1 MEVDVPPIQTSQLTP
16 GNYDI
21 PKISAF
27 LELPQVTIESLAGIS
42 ESFVTAILEAVTTK
56 ARFHDELKADKLR
69 LEVEL
74 EQNTRTSNARVNNM
88 KARMETSQTETQD
101 LRKQVAEFE
110 TKCRTL
116 EADLSHLRT
125 STSSSTEETRTLK
138 ARISTLESEKR
149 ETLEAYTR
157 KLNEIDD
164 VQAEYSRQQTKILEL
179 RREISTVESRA
190 QQAESAQTSAKFRE
204 QTIRQELEI
213 VKKNNEW
220 LENELSIKQTEHSK
234 YRKERSAQVSQLER
248 NLEDAQSKSH
258 MAEQKANSLTKRY
271 EEVCHKV
278 EESQLK
284 IKALTED
291 LASREDDFRTE
302 ISNAKRL
309 ADLWENSTKSARDR
323 IKQLEDLREQQQSQ
337 TAEEVGRVQALNE
350 ALKEEQGVLHKKIQE
365 LEVQIER
372 LETDLGLY
380 ASGAIQPI
388 AQSPAA
394 SRRGRNAMTPVRGT
408 GTPERHLVSPAAHAI
423 VMSQK
428 SGMSL
433 TEVYTDYAAVKRE
446 LEAANNRNQRLQE
459 SFDELIHELEDK
471 GPEFENQKA
480 ELDRAAEEI
489 VILSEL
495 LQEANNN
502 NERGT
507 KELKSLKKQLKED
520 TKQIESLKQQI
531 RDSGSQIQF
540 LLAEVQHLSQGMG
553 PMSAADQARFRK
565 MAIQGISMGLPQT
578 DTDRLIS
585 ERLVVFAN
593 IKELQEQNSE
603 LLRAARAVGKQL
615 EDHEVQMR
623 MEAEGAKTRELQEM
637 QQTLDGM
644 RDEIRSLEKRAET
657 FVRERDMFRRMLQH
671 RNQLPAEMQADNE
684 TNALRQSTRTEPE
697 TTDKTDYGQ
706 LLRELQQS
714 FDQYKMEASTDQ
726 KTLREQA
733 NVVQNEKNELQ
744 IQLTRI
750 NGQLE
755 LAASRYEM
763 LGGNLEMMN
772 SENREL
778 RKRNQ
783 ELSDLHA
790 KLDLRSQQ
798 IEQELVENRSIL
810 DSVRNDNVKLKAE
823 KDLWKNIEERLA
835 KDNDTLLSERAQLK
849 STINSLQAMQTEK
862 EQLEIESKRRLTS
875 QLGRL
880 EGELESTK
888 KRLTDEVEE
897 TRKLQLRR
905 DTEATAAQKKIDEV
919 NAALAS
925 AREGMVAAKT
935 TQDHLQSRVDELQI
949 SLKAAEEKISVL
961 QPQNNHNVEEEAL
974 SREQD
979 LQIEMSELTRNL
991 ELARADLES
1000 ARADVEKYKEI
1011 SQSSEDALE
1020 SINASH
1026 ETYVQD
1032 TEQQLEEKS
1041 AKIQDLEKRV
1051 QEITAELQ
1059 TSNEELTNLRQ
1070 EQAENVRIKDDQL
1083 KLLESEIASLKEE
1096 VQSQIVTSKRHQ
1108 DDLKRQA
1115 QIAQEAQQSYE
1126 QELMKHAQA
1135 ADALQKI
1142 RAEYTNLKMQVHGF
1156 KTEAETARSMLE
1168 SSATSWETQ
1177 KETYEKELKDVRAR
1191 CDDLVKQNKLVH
1203 DQFEVVSQ
1211 QIADLQKDRER
1222 AIGELAVA
1230 TSDQSLEELRAV
1242 ITYLRR
1248 EKEIVDVQLELQTQ
1262 EAKRIKVQ
1270 LDHTRKQL
1278 DEVRVTLSEERA
1290 RETEAMRLAAQ
1301 NEEIKQKM
1309 GELTVI
1315 RESNVTLRAERDK
1328 FAGMV
1333 EQLRKEAAD
1342 LKAKMEPLEEKIA
1355 MLEGDVE
1362 VKDGQMKL
1370 LQEDNER
1377 WKARTNQILQKY
1389 DRIDPAELEGLKD
1402 QLKSVQEEL
1411 QETQAKLAASEA
1423 RLQASGTEIQTKSA
1437 EAADLLAKE
1446 GVKWKARLDKL
1457 VAETKEKLA
1466 ARRQLIEEQKR
1477 EITDLKQTL
1486 EQTQAAATSSSA
1498 NSEEA
1503 LNQARAALETEMN
1516 NLQQQFQAHQTQQ
1529 AAEIQRL
1536 TQELADCNVRL
1547 EEARSQASSLEAQLS
1562 AARAA
1567 QPPSTDAP
1575 AVSTEQIEAEVER
1588 RISEKLPEIEAKAAA
1603 AAAAAAAATSVSQP
1617 ASEEV
1622 NTEAIVEQRLSE
1634 EKQRFE
1640 EEKRRLRESYTASA
1654 RNHVS
1659 KMTAAKDK
1667 ELADVATVKDKEIAD
1682 LKAANE
1688 QLGTQV
1694 AELQASVEAAKTA
1707 VPAAEGAEA
1716 PPPLPAAPSSD
1727 LSEIEAQLRTELQ
1740 TAQEKIETI
1749 EKERAEVERKLET
1762 TSAAQKRH
1770 EENMKAIIK
1779 KNVEARV
1786 SQQREK
1792 LDKEFA
1798 EKLEAAKKELPA
1810 SDPSQAPPPAAPA
1823 TGGESNEAELNALK
1837 EKHAAELL
1845 TRDQEITKKLEDARE
1860 SGRKEMQMR
1869 TRVQVSM
1876 LEKKNKDL
1884 TEKVKS
1890 LEGAPGAQLTL
1901 QSPGHPPPSQ
1911 LPQPGAP
1918 IAPAFG
1924 VMQRASTPNQPP
1936 PAFGQQTPQV
1946 APAFGQSHTPQQHQQ
1961 LAQPSGIPQP
1971 GGNQGTG
1978 PSAIKNMRGGIQSGI
1993 PRGGGNIRGAFG
2005 APRGGMQPGIPQPQ
2019 SIQAVFGAGP
2029 AGQPQSQLPR
2039 GGAAG
2044 RGAFGHRL
2052 SRGGPA
2058 GIAVQPQSHPTP
2070 APSGI
2075 PVPGQ
2080 NAPNP
2085 LMNAQARAFTPT
2097 TGKRTR
2103 EDGEIVD
2110 DDPLKRQKSE
2120 E

>member
-27 LELPQVTIESLAGIS
+27 LEIPQVTVESLAGIS
-42 ESFVTAILEAVTTK
+42 ESFVTAILEAITAK

-88 KARMETSQTETQD
+88 KARMETSQVETQD
-101 LRKQVAEFE
+101 LRKQVAELE

-116 EADLSHLRT
+116 EADMSHLRT
-125 STSSSTEETRTLK
+125 STSSSTEETRSLK

-179 RREISTVESRA
+179 RREIGTIESRA
-190 QQAESAQTSAKFRE
+190 QQAESAQTAAKFRE
-204 QTIRQELEI
+204 QTIKQELEI

-220 LENELSIKQTEHSK
+220 LENELSIKQNEYSK
-234 YRKERSAQVSQLER
+234 YRKERSAQVSRLER
-248 NLEDAQSKSH
+248 NLEDAQSKTH

-337 TAEEVGRVQALNE
+337 MAEEVGRVQALNE

-495 LQEANNN
+495 LEEANKN

-507 KELKSLKKQLKED
+507 KELKSLKKQLRED

-593 IKELQEQNSE
+593 IKELQDQNSE

-615 EDHEVQMR
+615 EDHEEQMR

-644 RDEIRSLEKRAET
+644 RDEIRNLEKRAET

-714 FDQYKMEASTDQ
+714 FDQYKLEASTDQ

-744 IQLTRI
+744 IQLTRV

-823 KDLWKNIEERLA
+823 KDLWKNIEERLS
-835 KDNDTLLSERAQLK
+835 KDNDNLLSERAQLK

-862 EQLEIESKRRLTS
+862 EQLEIESKRRLTN

-961 QPQNNHNVEEEAL
+961 QPQNNSNVEEETL

-979 LQIEMSELTRNL
+979 LQIEISELTRNL

-1020 SINASH
+1020 SINTSH

-1041 AKIQDLEKRV
+1041 AKIQDLEQRV
-1051 QEITAELQ
+1051 QEITSELQ
-1059 TSNEELTNLRQ
+1059 TSNEELSNLRQ
-1070 EQAENVRIKDDQL
+1070 EQAENARIKDDQL
-1083 KLLESEIASLKEE
+1083 KLQESEIASLKEE
-1096 VQSQIVTSKRHQ
+1096 VQSQMVTSKRHQ

-1142 RAEYTNLKMQVHGF
+1142 RTEYTNLKMQVHGF
-1156 KTEAETARSMLE
+1156 KTEAETAKSMLE
-1168 SSATSWETQ
+1168 SSTASWETQ
-1177 KETYEKELKDVRAR
+1177 KETYEKELKEVRAR
-1191 CDDLVKQNKLVH
+1191 CDDLAKQNKLVH

-1222 AIGELAVA
+1222 AIGELAIA
-1230 TSDQSLEELRAV
+1230 TSDQSLEELREV

-1262 EAKRIKVQ
+1262 EAKRLKVQ

-1290 RETEAMRLAAQ
+1290 KETEAMRLAAQ

-1342 LKAKMEPLEEKIA
+1342 LKAKMEPLEERIT

-1411 QETQAKLAASEA
+1411 QETLAKLAASET

-1503 LNQARAALETEMN
+1503 LNQARAALEAEKNT
-1516 NLQQQFQAHQTQQ
+1516 LQQQIQAQQAQQ

-1536 TQELADCNVRL
+1536 TQELADCNARL
-1547 EEARSQASSLEAQLS
+1547 EEAHNHASSLEAQLA

-1567 QPPSTDAP
+1567 QPLSVDTPVVP
-1575 AVSTEQIEAEVER
+1575 TEQIEAEVER
-1588 RISEKLPEIEAKAAA
+1588 RIAEKLPEIEAR
-1603 AAAAAAAATSVSQP
+1603 AAAAAAAATSTSQP
-1617 ASEEV
+1617 TGGEV
-1622 NTEAIVEQRLSE
+1622 NTEAVVEQRLSE
-1634 EKQRFE
+1634 ERQKFE
-1640 EEKRRLRESYTASA
+1640 EEKKRLRESYTASA

-1667 ELADVATVKDKEIAD
+1667 ELTDVATAKDKEIAD
-1682 LKAANE
+1682 LKAVNE

-1694 AELQASVEAAKTA
+1694 AELQASVEAAKAT

-1716 PPPLPAAPSSD
+1716 APAAPAPSGD

-1749 EKERAEVERKLET
+1749 EKERAEVEKKLET

-1786 SQQREK
+1786 AQQREK

-1798 EKLEAAKKELPA
+1798 EKLEAAKKELPT
-1810 SDPSQAPPPAAPA
+1810 DPSQAAPPAAPA

-1837 EKHAAELL
+1837 EQHAAELL
-1845 TRDQEITKKLEDARE
+1845 TRDQELTKKLEDARE

-1884 TEKVKS
+1884 TEKVKV
-1890 LEGAPGAQLTL
+1890 LEGTPGAQLTL
-1901 QSPGHPPPSQ
+1901 QSPGHPPPSH
-1911 LPQPGAP
+1911 LPQSGAP
-1918 IAPAFG
+1918 VAPAFG
-1924 VMQRASTPNQPP
+1924 IMQRASTPNQPA
-1936 PAFGQQTPQV
+1936 PAFGQQTTPQV
-1946 APAFGQSHTPQQHQQ
+1946 TPAFGQQHTPQQQQQ

-1971 GGNQGTG
+1971 GVNQGPG
-1978 PSAIKNMRGGIQSGI
+1978 PGAMKNMRGGIQSGI

-2005 APRGGMQPGIPQPQ
+2005 APRGGMQSGIPQPQ
-2019 SIQAVFGAGP
+2019 NVQPMFGAAP

-2052 SRGGPA
+2052 SRGGPV
-2058 GIAVQPQSHPTP
+2058 GVAVQPHPAP

-2075 PVPGQ
+2075 PAPGQ

-2085 LMNAQARAFTPT
+2085 LLNAGARAFTPT
-2097 TGKRTR
+2097 IGKRTR
-2103 EDGEIVD
+2103 EDGEVVD

>member
-1 MEVDVPPIQTSQLTP
+1 MEVDVPPIQTSQLAL

-21 PKISAF
+21 PKISVF
-27 LELPQVTIESLAGIS
+27 LEIPHVTLESLAGIN
-42 ESFVTAILEAVTTK
+42 ETFVTDILEAITAK
-56 ARFHDELKADKLR
+56 ARYYDEIKADKLR

-88 KARMETSQTETQD
+88 KARMETSQTETQE

-116 EADLSHLRT
+116 EADLSNLRT
-125 STSSSTEETRTLK
+125 STSSSTEETRSLK
-138 ARISTLESEKR
+138 SRISTLENEKR

-157 KLNEIDD
+157 KSNEVDEM
-164 VQAEYSRQQTKILEL
+164 QTEYSRQQSKILEL
-179 RREISTVESRA
+179 RREMGEIETRA
-190 QQAESAQTSAKFRE
+190 QQAESAQTTAKFRE
-204 QTIRQELEI
+204 QTIKQELNI
-213 VKKNNEW
+213 VKKGNEW
-220 LENELSIKQTEHSK
+220 LENELAVKQNEHSK
-234 YRKERSAQVSQLER
+234 YRKERSAQISRLER
-248 NLEDAQSKSH
+248 TLEDAQSKSH
-258 MAEQKANSLTKRY
+258 MAEQKAISLTKRY
-271 EEVCHKV
+271 EDICYKAEQ
-278 EESQLK
+278 SQLK

-323 IKQLEDLREQQQSQ
+323 IKQLEDLREHQQSQ
-337 TAEEVGRVQALNE
+337 MAEEVGRVQALNE

-380 ASGAIQPI
+380 ASGAVQPI
-388 AQSPAA
+388 VQSPAA
-394 SRRGRNAMTPVRGT
+394 SRRGRNPMTPVRGT

-446 LEAANNRNQRLQE
+446 LEAANHRNQRLQE

-495 LQEANNN
+495 LQEANNT

-507 KELKSLKKQLKED
+507 KELKSMKKQLKED

-531 RDSGSQIQF
+531 RDSGAQIQF

-565 MAIQGISMGLPQT
+565 MATQGISMGLPQT

-585 ERLVVFAN
+585 ERLVVFATV
-593 IKELQEQNSE
+593 KELQEQNSE

-615 EDHEVQMR
+615 EDHEEQMR

-637 QQTLDGM
+637 QQTLEGM

-684 TNALRQSTRTEPE
+684 ANAMRQSTRTEPE

-733 NVVQNEKNELQ
+733 TAVQNEKNELQ
-744 IQLTRI
+744 IQVTRV

-763 LGGNLEMMN
+763 LNGNLEMMN

-810 DSVRNDNVKLKAE
+810 DSIRNDNVKLKAE
-823 KDLWKNIEERLA
+823 KDLWKNIEERLS
-835 KDNDTLLSERAQLK
+835 KDNDNLISERAQLK
-849 STINSLQAMQTEK
+849 STISSLQAMQTEK
-862 EQLEIESKRRLTS
+862 EQLEIEAKRRLTT

-905 DTEATAAQKKIDEV
+905 DTEATAAQKKIDEINV
-919 NAALAS
+919 ALSS
-925 AREGMVAAKT
+925 AREEMVAAKT

-961 QPQNNHNVEEEAL
+961 QPQNNPNAEEEAL

-979 LQIEMSELTRNL
+979 LQIEISELTRNL

-1032 TEQQLEEKS
+1032 TEQQLQEKTT
-1041 AKIQDLEKRV
+1041 KIQDLEQRV
-1051 QEITAELQ
+1051 QEITGELQ
-1059 TSNEELTNLRQ
+1059 ASNEELSNLRQ
-1070 EQAENVRIKDDQL
+1070 EQAESVRIKDDQL
-1083 KLLESEIASLKEE
+1083 KIQESEIASLKEE
-1096 VQSQIVTSKRHQ
+1096 VKSQMITSKRHQ

-1142 RAEYTNLKMQVHGF
+1142 RSEYTSLKMQVHGF
-1156 KTEAETARSMLE
+1156 KTEAETAKSMLE
-1168 SSATSWETQ
+1168 SSTTSWETQ

-1191 CDDLVKQNKLVH
+1191 CDDLIKQNKLVH

-1222 AIGELAVA
+1222 AIGEMTVA
-1230 TSDQSLEELRAV
+1230 TSDQSLEELREV

-1262 EAKRIKVQ
+1262 EAKRLKVQ
-1270 LDHTRKQL
+1270 LDHARKQL

-1290 RETEAMRLAAQ
+1290 KETEAMRLAAQ

-1333 EQLRKEAAD
+1333 EQLRKDAAE
-1342 LKAKMEPLEEKIA
+1342 LKAKIEPLEEKVTL
-1355 MLEGDVE
+1355 LEGDVE

-1411 QETQAKLAASEA
+1411 EETKTKLAASET

-1457 VAETKEKLA
+1457 VTETKEKLA

-1477 EITDLKQTL
+1477 EITDLRQNL

-1498 NSEEA
+1498 DSKEA
-1503 LNQARAALETEMN
+1503 LTQARALLESEKNAM
-1516 NLQQQFQAHQTQQ
+1516 LQQLQAQQAQQ
-1529 AAEIQRL
+1529 AAEVQRL
-1536 TQELADCNVRL
+1536 TQELADCNARL
-1547 EEARSQASSLEAQLS
+1547 EEARNQGSALEAQLA

-1567 QPPSTDAP
+1567 QPQPQPADAP

-1588 RISEKLPEIEAKAAA
+1588 RIAERLPEIEANAAA
-1603 AAAAAAAATSVSQP
+1603 AAAAAANAGQP
-1617 ASEEV
+1617 AGSET
-1622 NTEAIVEQRLSE
+1622 NTEAVVEQRLAE
-1634 EKQRFE
+1634 ANQKFE
-1640 EEKRRLRESYTASA
+1640 EEKKRLRESYTASA

-1667 ELADVATVKDKEIAD
+1667 ELADVTTAKDKEISD

-1688 QLGTQV
+1688 QLGAQV
-1694 AELQASVEAAKTA
+1694 TELQASVEAAKA
-1707 VPAAEGAEA
+1707 APAAENA
-1716 PPPLPAAPSSD
+1716 PAPAPSGD
-1727 LSEIEAQLRTELQ
+1727 LSEIEAQLRAELQ
-1740 TAQEKIETI
+1740 TAQQKIETI
-1749 EKERAEVERKLET
+1749 EKERAEVEKKLET

-1786 SQQREK
+1786 AQQREK

-1810 SDPSQAPPPAAPA
+1810 ADASQAPPAAAPA
-1823 TGGESNEAELNALK
+1823 AAGEPNEAEINALK
-1837 EKHAAELL
+1837 EQHAAELL
-1845 TRDQEITKKLEDARE
+1845 TRDQELTKKLEDARE

-1884 TEKVKS
+1884 TEKVKA
-1890 LEGAPGAQLTL
+1890 LEGVPGAQLTL
-1901 QSPGHPPPSQ
+1901 QSPGHQPPSQ
-1911 LPQPGAP
+1911 IPQPGAP
-1918 IAPAFG
+1918 VAPAFAT
-1924 VMQRASTPNQPP
+1924 MQRASTPSQP
-1936 PAFGQQTPQV
+1936 
-1946 APAFGQSHTPQQHQQ
+1946 APAFGQPTTPQVASAFGQPHPQQ
-1961 LAQPSGIPQP
+1961 QQQIPQPSGIPQP
-1971 GGNQGTG
+1971 GGNQ
-1978 PSAIKNMRGGIQSGI
+1978 AAMKNMRGGIQSAI

-2005 APRGGMQPGIPQPQ
+2005 APRGGMQSGIPHPQAVQP
-2019 SIQAVFGAGP
+2019 VFGAGP

-2039 GGAAG
+2039 GGGAAG

-2058 GIAVQPQSHPTP
+2058 GVAVQPHQTP

-2080 NAPNP
+2080 NTPNTQ
-2085 LMNAQARAFTPT
+2085 LSAQARAFTPT
-2097 TGKRTR
+2097 IGKRTR
-2103 EDGEIVD
+2103 EDGEVVD

>member
-42 ESFVTAILEAVTTK
+42 ESFVTAILEAITTK
-56 ARFHDELKADKLR
+56 ARFHDEIKADKLR

-88 KARMETSQTETQD
+88 KSRMETSQAETQE
-101 LRKQVAEFE
+101 LRKQVAELE
-110 TKCRTL
+110 TKSRTL

-138 ARISTLESEKR
+138 ARITTLESEKR

-157 KLNEIDD
+157 KLNEIEDL
-164 VQAEYSRQQTKILEL
+164 QGEYSRQKTKILEL
-179 RREISTVESRA
+179 RREIGTIESRA
-190 QQAESAQTSAKFRE
+190 QQAESAQTAAKFRE
-204 QTIRQELEI
+204 QTIKQELEI
-213 VKKNNEW
+213 VRKNTEW
-220 LENELSIKQTEHSK
+220 LENELSIKQNEHSK
-234 YRKERSAQVSQLER
+234 YRKERSAQLSQLER
-248 NLEDAQSKSH
+248 KLEDAQSKSH

-309 ADLWENSTKSARDR
+309 ADLWENSTKSARER
-323 IKQLEDLREQQQSQ
+323 IKQLEDLREHQQSQ
-337 TAEEVGRVQALNE
+337 MAEEVGRVQALNE

-433 TEVYTDYAAVKRE
+433 TEVYTDYSAVKRE

-495 LQEANNN
+495 LQEANHN

-565 MAIQGISMGLPQT
+565 MAVQNISMGLPQT

-615 EDHEVQMR
+615 EDHEEQMR

-637 QQTLDGM
+637 QQTLEGM
-644 RDEIRSLEKRAET
+644 RDEIRNLEKRAET

-684 TNALRQSTRTEPE
+684 TNAMRQSTRTEPE

-733 NVVQNEKNELQ
+733 TAVQNEKNELQ
-744 IQLTRI
+744 IQVTRAS
-750 NGQLE
+750 GQLE

-763 LGGNLEMMN
+763 LNGNLEMMN

-823 KDLWKNIEERLA
+823 KDLWKNIEERLS
-835 KDNDTLLSERAQLK
+835 KDNDNLVSERAQLK
-849 STINSLQAMQTEK
+849 STISSLQAMQTEK
-862 EQLEIESKRRLTS
+862 EQLEIESKRRLTT

-888 KRLTDEVEE
+888 KRLADEVEE

-961 QPQNNHNVEEEAL
+961 QPQNNLNTEEEAL

-1041 AKIQDLEKRV
+1041 SKIQDLEQRV

-1059 TSNEELTNLRQ
+1059 ASNEELSNLRQ
-1070 EQAENVRIKDDQL
+1070 EQAESVRIKDDQL
-1083 KLLESEIASLKEE
+1083 KLQESEIASLKEE
-1096 VQSQIVTSKRHQ
+1096 VKSQVVTSKRHQ

-1142 RAEYTNLKMQVHGF
+1142 RTEYTNLKMQVHAF
-1156 KTEAETARSMLE
+1156 KTEAETAKSMLE
-1168 SSATSWETQ
+1168 SSTTSWETQ
-1177 KETYEKELKDVRAR
+1177 KETYEKEIKDVRGR
-1191 CDDLVKQNKLVH
+1191 CDDLIKQNKLVH

-1222 AIGELAVA
+1222 AIGELAIA
-1230 TSDQSLEELRAV
+1230 TSDQSLEELREV

-1262 EAKRIKVQ
+1262 EAKRLKVQ

-1290 RETEAMRLAAQ
+1290 RETEAMRLATQ

-1342 LKAKMEPLEEKIA
+1342 LRAKMEPLEEKIT

-1389 DRIDPAELEGLKD
+1389 DRIDPAELEALKD

-1411 QETQAKLAASEA
+1411 QETQAKLAASETQL
-1423 RLQASGTEIQTKSA
+1423 RASGTEIQTKSA

-1477 EITDLKQTL
+1477 EITELKQTL

-1503 LNQARAALETEMN
+1503 LNHARAALETEKN
-1516 NLQQQFQAHQTQQ
+1516 ALQQQFQTQQTQQ
-1529 AAEIQRL
+1529 AGEIQRL
-1536 TQELADCNVRL
+1536 TKELADCNARL
-1547 EEARSQASSLEAQLS
+1547 EEARNQASALEAQLA

-1567 QPPSTDAP
+1567 QPPSADTP
-1575 AVSTEQIEAEVER
+1575 AISTEQIEAEVER
-1588 RISEKLPEIEAKAAA
+1588 RIAEKLPEIEAKAAA
-1603 AAAAAAAATSVSQP
+1603 AAAATITGQQAGD
-1617 ASEEV
+1617 EI
-1622 NTEAIVEQRLSE
+1622 NTEAIVEQRLAE
-1634 EKQRFE
+1634 EKQKFE
-1640 EEKRRLRESYTASA
+1640 EEKKRLRESYTTSA

-1667 ELADVATVKDKEIAD
+1667 EFADATSARDKEIAD
-1682 LKAANE
+1682 LKTANE
-1688 QLGTQV
+1688 RLGTQV
-1694 AELQASVEAAKTA
+1694 TELQASIEAAKAA
-1707 VPAAEGAEA
+1707 VPTAEGA
-1716 PPPLPAAPSSD
+1716 PVPAPSSD
-1727 LSEIEAQLRTELQ
+1727 LSEIEAQLRAELQ

-1749 EKERAEVERKLET
+1749 EKERAEVEKKLET

-1786 SQQREK
+1786 AQQREK

-1810 SDPSQAPPPAAPA
+1810 AADPSQAPPPAASA
-1823 TGGESNEAELNALK
+1823 AGSESNEAELNALK
-1837 EKHAAELL
+1837 EQHAAELL
-1845 TRDQEITKKLEDARE
+1845 TRDQELTKKLEDARE

-1884 TEKVKS
+1884 TEKVKA
-1890 LEGAPGAQLTL
+1890 LEGTPGAQLTL
-1901 QSPGHPPPSQ
+1901 QSPGHQPPSQ
-1911 LPQPGAP
+1911 IPQSGAP
-1918 IAPAFG
+1918 VAPAFAA
-1924 VMQRASTPNQPP
+1924 MQRASTPNQLA
-1936 PAFGQQTPQV
+1936 PAFGQQTTPQV
-1946 APAFGQSHTPQQHQQ
+1946 APAFGQPHPQQLQQ
-1961 LAQPSGIPQP
+1961 QIPQPSGIPQP

-1978 PSAIKNMRGGIQSGI
+1978 PGAMKNMRGGIQSGI

-2005 APRGGMQPGIPQPQ
+2005 AGRGGMQSGIPQPQ
-2019 SIQAVFGAGP
+2019 NAQPVFGAAP
-2029 AGQPQSQLPR
+2029 AGQSQSQLPR

-2058 GIAVQPQSHPTP
+2058 GIAVQPQQTP

-2085 LMNAQARAFTPT
+2085 QLNAQARAFTPT
-2097 TGKRTR
+2097 IGKRTR
-2103 EDGEIVD
+2103 EDGEVVD
-2110 DDPLKRQKSE
+2110 DDPTKKQKSE